1 MLFWRILEPKHVE
14 DFSGRFVVE
23 KGIISSIVA
32 DVEQDRGRGKNQENI
47 AFLVFLIR
55 KI

>member
-1 MLFWRILEPKHVE
+1 VLLWRILEPKHVE

-32 DVEQDRGRGKNQENI
+32 DVEQDRGRGKNQENYEI
-47 AFLVFLIR
+47 L
-55 KI
+55 